1 MSILLLEN
9 ICKTYNKNTKNP
21 LTVLRNVYF
30 RVEDGEFLS
39 IMGPSG
45 SGKSTLLNVLGLL
58 DTPDSGRYFLD
69 GRDMTKVRQDAL
81 PSLRSNKIGFIF
93 QTYNLLPRLSVYKNI
108 MLPLIY
114 AGKPRKERKKRV
126 DEVLEMVQLAPRRKH
141 VPSMLSGGEQQR
153 AAIARAIVNNPKLI
167 LADEPTGNLDS
178 ESGIRIMNELVR
190 LNNNGHTIILITHD
204 PDIAAFARRHCRMK
218 DGVLSGETNVV

>member
-21 LTVLRNVYF
+21 LNVLRNIDF
-30 RVEDGEFLS
+30 RVDEGEFIS

-45 SGKSTLLNVLGLL
+45 SGKSTLLNILGLL
-58 DTPDSGRYFLD
+58 DTPDSGTYFLD
-69 GRDMTKVRQDAL
+69 GKDMTKVSHDLL
-81 PSLRSNKIGFIF
+81 PPLRSYKIGFIF
-93 QTYNLLPRLSVYKNI
+93 QTFNLLPRLSVYQNV

-114 AGKPRKERKKRV
+114 AGKPRYERKKRV
-126 DEVLEMVQLAPRRKH
+126 DEVLEMVQLTPRRKH
-141 VPSMLSGGEQQR
+141 VPNMLSGGEQQR

-178 ESGIRIMNELVR
+178 ENGIRIMNELVR
-190 LNNNGHTIILITHD
+190 LNTNGHTIILITHD

-218 DGVLSGETNVV
+218 DGILSGETHVV